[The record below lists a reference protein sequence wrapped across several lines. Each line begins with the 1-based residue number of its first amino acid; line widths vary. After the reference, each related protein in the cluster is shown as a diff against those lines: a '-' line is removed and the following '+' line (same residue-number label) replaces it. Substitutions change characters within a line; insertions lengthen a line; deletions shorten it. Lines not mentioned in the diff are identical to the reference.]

1 MGLLVDE
8 TSRSDGYH
16 FADGPLERSP
26 APFGYGWLR
35 FGLAILAWLPVLG
48 FIAWAYWR

>member
-26 APFGYGWLR
+26 APFARPSSLR
-35 FGLAILAWLPVLG
+35 IILGCIALVAV
-48 FIAWAYWR
+48 IAWAYWR